1 MQIEQDYNN
10 QNYNGSESKFQ
21 SEGTGIDSLAFDS
34 QKIKQNPQGPQQ
46 IVLNDNYGSRSQQ
59 EMENDIKNKAKA
71 IYANTNSIQIDE
83 INILFNENNQKTM
96 KENVSNLFEMLMIS
110 KGKSNQRYVFNIYF
124 FCRQKSS

>member
-96 KENVSNLFEMLMIS
+96 KSNHNFL
-110 KGKSNQRYVFNIYF
+110 VFH
-124 FCRQKSS
+124 